1 MDVLD
6 PRYGNNFIDNNG
18 LDRTDD
24 PAENAAVDTILELA
38 GQAFGLLLPYSV
50 KAEVEHPNTPRDVQ
64 RRAAMLLHSLP
75 VQLTEPERAT
85 HDRVRALLQ
94 GNALPGK
101 HAADAFHLVESA
113 KYGGRYFITNDG
125 RLLDKAPEIWAALQI
140 QVVKPSAFLAA
151 YRSACERRP
160 A

>member
-1 MDVLD
+1 M
-6 PRYGNNFIDNNG
+6 
-18 LDRTDD
+18 
-24 PAENAAVDTILELA
+24 
-38 GQAFGLLLPYSV
+38 PYSV
-50 KAEVEHPNTPRDVQ
+50 KAETDHPNTPRDVQ

-85 HDRVRALLQ
+85 HDRVRAMLQ
-94 GNALPGK
+94 GNAFPGK

-125 RLLDKAPEIWAALQI
+125 RLLDKTQEIWAALLI
-140 QVVKPSAFLAA
+140 QVVNPSAFLAA
-151 YRSACERRP
+151 YRSACEGGP